1 MMGTQEYPRLRI
13 GVGGPKSDLVNH
25 VLGEFSRQERND
37 LDLFISKTAEA
48 AEMWI
53 QEDDIQKV
61 MNHCNAAVNQPLA
74 PPPPTK
80 LKKTQKREEASAA
93 IKSSSSSN
101 SAN

>member
-1 MMGTQEYPRLRI
+1 
-13 GVGGPKSDLVNH
+13 VNH